1 MKLESINI
9 KRFRSIENLEL
20 TNCGQF
26 NVLIGKNNS
35 GKSNILSAIQA
46 FFACIQID
54 NVITYEPPFGKKI
67 DFFKNSKPHLP
78 IEIALNFSL
87 SLAER
92 DALIQDIV
100 KEAPQMRNAIEGIDP
115 TLLLTV
121 VVTIAPASFVDHNYF
136 GYVSK
141 IALISPPNFT
151 IPEKT
156 ILKIDA
162 EPAIE
167 LYGQVTRSHRVE
179 NNIAMLRRMSRSIDR
194 DDWRVAISEAKTPS
208 RLSARALVRRYF
220 APMETNEE
228 VLRKIEAAFVETT
241 TYDEFISAI
250 NTLEKRMQEEI
261 TTIQEEP
268 LRHKID
274 TFAGEESSVP
284 TYVVNLIGKIAK
296 MKVLYLREQRR
307 QIGKDDAS
315 RLLSLKTKRGGPE
328 VLRNLQETV
337 SALLGV
343 KIDAFESDSLS
354 GAGKTVAELDVD
366 EFLVEVNGS
375 GIREALRLVLDVEF
389 EHPHILLVEE
399 PEIHLHPALETTM
412 MLYLKRT
419 SSERQVFLTT
429 HSTNFLDTAEMK
441 NVYLISKPTNSTKVQ
456 LLDFEE
462 AESQI
467 PKELGIRLSSL
478 FMFDRLVFVEGKSD
492 AAIIREWASVMRVNL
507 NQSNVGFIPI
517 GGSRNIG
524 HYAAQETLS
533 FLKKRQVTMWILID
547 RDERDDI
554 EISKLKKALGQR
566 ADISVWKKREI
577 ENYLICP
584 RAIARFI
591 KLKKELALSEKVSD
605 EVEPAISDI
614 IKTIDECA
622 DKLKQITIDKRV
634 ARRSFLSIRPWLIM
648 NVDNGHEASVV
659 KKITDKSQKMIE
671 QLQETINQ
679 LAIIYEEEANAVNA
693 AWQADKLNLVPG
705 DVLLDMVCQ
714 RFNVR
719 YKKELDGV
727 RLAAL
732 LTENEIDD
740 EIKEIIRAIGN

>member
-1 MKLESINI
+1 
-9 KRFRSIENLEL
+9 
-20 TNCGQF
+20 
-26 NVLIGKNNS
+26 
-35 GKSNILSAIQA
+35 
-46 FFACIQID
+46 
-54 NVITYEPPFGKKI
+54 
-67 DFFKNSKPHLP
+67 
-78 IEIALNFSL
+78 
-87 SLAER
+87 
-92 DALIQDIV
+92 
-100 KEAPQMRNAIEGIDP
+100 MRNAIEGIDP

-121 VVTIAPASFVDHNYF
+121 VVTITPASLVGQNYF

-162 EPAIE
+162 EAALE
-167 LYGQVTRSHRVE
+167 LYSQVTRSQRKQ
-179 NNIAMLRRMSRSIDR
+179 NNIEILRRISRMIDP
-194 DDWRVAISEAKTPS
+194 DDWRNLVQPETKSLM
-208 RLSARALVRRYF
+208 RQRVRALLRRYL
-220 APMETNEE
+220 PPIETDEDL
-228 VLRKIEAAFVETT
+228 LRQVETAIGEAT
-241 TYDEFISAI
+241 TYEEFISTI
-250 NTLEKRMQEEI
+250 NTLDKRVQQEI
-261 TTIQEEP
+261 TTIQEP

-284 TYVVNLIGKIAK
+284 TYVENLIGKISK

-307 QIGKDDAS
+307 QIGIDDAS

-354 GAGKTVAELDVD
+354 GTGKTVAELDID

-419 SSERQVFLTT
+419 SSKLQVFLTT

-441 NVYLISKPTNSTKVQ
+441 NVYLISKPTNSTQVQ

-492 AAIIREWASVMRVNL
+492 AAIIREWATVLGVNL
-507 NQSNVGFIPI
+507 NQTNVGFIPI
-517 GGSRNIG
+517 GGSRNMG

-547 RDERDDI
+547 RDERDDT

-566 ADISVWKKREI
+566 ANISVLRKREI

-614 IKTIDECA
+614 KKTIDECA
-622 DKLKQITIDKRV
+622 DQLKQVTIDKRV

-648 NVDNGHEASVV
+648 HVDNGHEASVV
-659 KKITDKSQKMIE
+659 KMITDKSQKMIE
-671 QLQETINQ
+671 QMQETINR
-679 LAIIYEEEANAVNA
+679 LAIIYEEESNAVDA
-693 AWQADKLNLVPG
+693 AWQNDKLNLVPG